1 MKIGGNYSVTRR
13 PVPRTARSWR
23 VEKPN
28 ASDNPSEDSQQHP
41 RQALAESK
49 TATPSRISRCGTR
62 VIDVEQQLP
71 QPTFIAQ
78 LLGQMLG
85 TIPDGSAAL
94 RAYTQNHD
102 KKPPSRFT
110 ETA

>member
-13 PVPRTARSWR
+13 PVPRTGRSWR
-23 VEKPN
+23 VEEPN
-28 ASDNPSEDSQQHP
+28 ASDDPSEDSRHHP

-62 VIDVEQQLP
+62 VIDDEPQLP

-78 LLGQMLG
+78 ILGQMLA

-94 RAYTQNHD
+94 RAYTRNLD
-102 KKPPSRFT
+102 KKLPSQFT